1 MSLLNGF
8 ESFVRQAEPLAMH
21 TWFQLGGPAEYFA
34 EPETVEQLVALVQ
47 RGHEEG
53 LAMPACWARDRTSWF
68 ATKAC
73 RAW

>member
-1 MSLLNGF
+1 MGLMTGF
-8 ESFVRQAEPLAMH
+8 EKIVRQNEPLAMH

-34 EPETVEQLVALVQ
+34 EPETVDELTALV
-47 RGHEEG
+47 RRCHEEG
-53 LAMPACWARDRTSWF
+53 AGAAARAKGRTSWC